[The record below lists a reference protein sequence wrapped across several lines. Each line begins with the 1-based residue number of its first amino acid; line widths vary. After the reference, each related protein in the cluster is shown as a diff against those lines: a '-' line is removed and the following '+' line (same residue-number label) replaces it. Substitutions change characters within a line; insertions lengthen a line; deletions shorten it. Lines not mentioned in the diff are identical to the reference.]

1 MHHKQAYPQSHDHEA
16 TFQIPQMKTQKEV
29 FQYRALN
36 ANAAKQCCDDDMP
49 LTKAPVKGMMKHL
62 QSKIRTL
69 DDFAEWCAMQKGEL
83 QHHIA
88 LCFKRFTNCT
98 DYVDHDPNISRLKDS
113 KNIPYN
119 GVAILV
125 TSFHSD
131 KQAVH
136 MVRCTGSTWWR
147 KYKPP
152 RNDTL
157 VLWMGT
163 SPDNHFKWTA
173 GPIPVRLK
181 CFRIVEDAE
190 SSVIEL
196 LALFQTYATG
206 PI

>member
-1 MHHKQAYPQSHDHEA
+1 MHHKQAYPQSNDHEA
-16 TFQIPQMKTQKEV
+16 TFQIPQTKTQKEL

-49 LTKAPVKGMMKHL
+49 LTKAPIKGMMKHL
-62 QSKIRTL
+62 QSKIRIL

-88 LCFKRFTNCT
+88 PGFKRFTNCT
-98 DYVDHDPNISRLKDS
+98 DYVDHDPNFSRLKDS

-131 KQAVH
+131 QQAVH
-136 MVRCTGSTWWR
+136 MVRCTGSTWLR

-163 SPDNHFKWTA
+163 SPDSHFKSTA

-181 CFRIVEDAE
+181 CFRVVEDAE

-196 LALFQTYATG
+196 LALFQTFATG